1 VKTRES
7 YGDLMDKDFWVSIAK
22 NDYKIPEG
30 YTLTNLTEIL
40 FSYLGSVDPEFR
52 DDIAYIVY
60 ANWLK
65 REMYSSKELKNH
77 VDRLLSNLD
86 KGVGETG
93 SDTVF
98 LRTFSVL
105 LLAEIVNNDNKNPI
119 LDRDQINRILIK
131 ALWYLEAEQDTRG
144 YIPVKGWA
152 HALAH
157 TADLLLVLARNR
169 YIDEA
174 DLHEMLFTI
183 STKII
188 HSTNHIYIHGE
199 DERLASA
206 VVEIIRCELL
216 PPDKLE
222 DWTKSLT
229 EPNGK
234 SWKGAYVEEER
245 NRAFQ
250 NTRNLLRSIY
260 LALGT
265 QPGEFPDHEGVTGL
279 VLDAIHT
286 LRPY

>member
-1 VKTRES
+1 
-7 YGDLMDKDFWVSIAK
+7 MDKDFWLSLAR

-30 YTLTNLTEIL
+30 YTLDQLTGIL
-40 FSYLGSVDPEFR
+40 FSYLASSDPELR
-52 DDIAYIVY
+52 DDIAYTVY

-65 REMYSSKELKNH
+65 REMYSNEELKSH

-86 KGVGETG
+86 RGIGETE

-105 LLAEIVNNDNKNPI
+105 LLAEIVHNDNKKPV
-119 LDRDQINRILIK
+119 LDKDQIKRILSK
-131 ALWYLEAEQDTRG
+131 GLWYLEAEQDPRG

-169 YIDEA
+169 NIDEA
-174 DLHEMLFTI
+174 DLLKMLSAI
-183 STKII
+183 SNKIVQ
-188 HSTNHIYIHGE
+188 STNHNYIHGE

-206 VVEIIRCELL
+206 VHEIIRQDIL
-216 PPDKLE
+216 PLDNVE
-222 DWTKSLT
+222 DWTKSLI

-234 SWKGAYVEEER
+234 SWKGAYVEEEK

-250 NTRNLLRSIY
+250 NTRNMLRSIH
-260 LALGT
+260 LALIT
-265 QPGEFPDHEGVTGL
+265 QPDEFHNRERLIGL
-279 VLDAIHT
+279 VLGSLQA